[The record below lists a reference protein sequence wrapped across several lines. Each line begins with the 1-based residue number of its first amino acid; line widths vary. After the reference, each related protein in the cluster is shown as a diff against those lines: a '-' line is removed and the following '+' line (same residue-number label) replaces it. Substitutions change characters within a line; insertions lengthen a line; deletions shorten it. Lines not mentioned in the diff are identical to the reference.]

1 MKKLVTRTFAD
12 FSCLPPQDQLIYP
25 PRVILPVLDQI
36 LKRAQQARCASV
48 RAWDRPR
55 RAERDRPWRPTANV
69 MKRMGGSRP
78 FDVER
83 NMSYTNLAAMASSFE
98 TSARLVPAGGATR
111 TGGSQAQLETIYAKA
126 QELINTGCELS
137 AECQHSARHRDVPVP
152 VRLCAGCRRTR
163 RTRSRQSSPT
173 RKVPTCC
180 RRCSG

>member
-1 MKKLVTRTFAD
+1 MKLLTGNLCRFFGAVRAD
-12 FSCLPPQDQLIYP
+12 HLIYP
-25 PRVILPVLDQI
+25 PLVILPALDQI
-36 LKRAQQARCASV
+36 LKRAPQARCASV
-48 RAWDRPR
+48 RAWARPR

-137 AECQHSARHRDVPVP
+137 AECQHSARHRDMPVP

-180 RRCSG
+180 RRRAG

>member
-1 MKKLVTRTFAD
+1 MFTASRIIIHPFA
-12 FSCLPPQDQLIYP
+12 
-25 PRVILPVLDQI
+25 VILTALDQI
-36 LKRAQQARCASV
+36 LDRDRSTASSRICSRRA
-48 RAWDRPR
+48 RPR

-83 NMSYTNLAAMASSFE
+83 NLSYTNLAAMASSFE

-180 RRCSG
+180 RRRAG

>member
-1 MKKLVTRTFAD
+1 
-12 FSCLPPQDQLIYP
+12 
-25 PRVILPVLDQI
+25 
-36 LKRAQQARCASV
+36 
-48 RAWDRPR
+48 
-55 RAERDRPWRPTANV
+55 

-137 AECQHSARHRDVPVP
+137 AERQHSARHRDVPVP

-180 RRCSG
+180 ILDLYQRPVAEVGPTRNGGTTRPVAGGEQ